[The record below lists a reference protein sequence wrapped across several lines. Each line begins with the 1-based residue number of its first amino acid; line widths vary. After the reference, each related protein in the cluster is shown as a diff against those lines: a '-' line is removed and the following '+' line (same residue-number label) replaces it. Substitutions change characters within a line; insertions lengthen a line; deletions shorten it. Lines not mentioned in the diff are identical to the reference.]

1 MPGICHNFIITVYL
15 LVVSLTNPEFWY
27 ISLSL
32 MMAHKAETRL
42 AIDVLVSVSI
52 IRHWFVLLRLSL
64 FRRTVNLCQQFLC
77 QWIWYWQTLGFP
89 LFLYFWVMENIWMV
103 CIFIKLPWLLS
114 YGEYMY
120 DMYIHQ
126 IFIYHS
132 QSLLN
137 SSLHCSKMLRDISWI
152 IS

>member
-1 MPGICHNFIITVYL
+1 MNMPTALFSIMHLYLWICVKVYYGHTLYIMPGICHNFIITVYL
-15 LVVSLTNPEFWY
+15 LVASLSNPEFWY

-77 QWIWYWQTLGFP
+77 Q
-89 LFLYFWVMENIWMV
+89 
-103 CIFIKLPWLLS
+103 
-114 YGEYMY
+114 
-120 DMYIHQ
+120 
-126 IFIYHS
+126 
-132 QSLLN
+132 
-137 SSLHCSKMLRDISWI
+137 
-152 IS
+152 